1 MSAEIWQAMHVDEV
15 NQQETGEIA
24 RGDVVLK
31 DGAIYVVESV
41 RDGRIRAIREDGVEV
56 IAAKAEFT
64 LLREDELFQILEA
77 KARKREEETMKAQAE
92 KAYITSE
99 AGPST
104 AAPAEKLLQP
114 SSDGWYHLGEYDYE
128 IAPGLKVTAL
138 QIIKARYESP
148 LKAFV
153 NIRLNG
159 VLTIHGFRILKGGK
173 RPSLLPP
180 QRQGDKRYLDIVE
193 IEELPYKRLE
203 ALVFRFAERL
213 GII

>member
-1 MSAEIWQAMHVDEV
+1 MLAEIWQTMHVDETK
-15 NQQETGEIA
+15 QESGEIT

-31 DGAIYVVESV
+31 DGAIYIVESV
-41 RDGRIRAIREDGVEV
+41 RDGRVRAIREDGVEV

-64 LLREDELFQILEA
+64 LLQEDDLFQILEA

-92 KAYITSE
+92 RTDIASE

-104 AAPAEKLLQP
+104 AAPTEKPLPPLRG
-114 SSDGWYHLGEYDYE
+114 GWYQLDEYGYE
-128 IAPGLKVTAL
+128 IAPGLKVTGL
-138 QIIKARYESP
+138 QILKARYESP

-159 VLTIHGFRILKGGK
+159 VLTLYGFRILKGGK

-193 IEELPYKRLE
+193 IEELPGKRLE
-203 ALVFRFAERL
+203 VLVFRLAERL

>member
-1 MSAEIWQAMHVDEV
+1 MLAEIWQTMHVDEV
-15 NQQETGEIA
+15 KQESGEIT

-41 RDGRIRAIREDGVEV
+41 RDGRVKAIREDGVEV

-64 LLREDELFQILEA
+64 LIQEDELFQILEA
-77 KARKREEETMKAQAE
+77 KAMKKEEETMKALAE
-92 KAYITSE
+92 KAHIASE
-99 AGPST
+99 TKPT
-104 AAPAEKLLQP
+104 AAAPTEKPLPPLRG
-114 SSDGWYHLGEYDYE
+114 GWYQLDEYGYE
-128 IAPGLKVTAL
+128 IAPGLKVTGL
-138 QIIKARYESP
+138 QILKARYESP

-159 VLTIHGFRILKGGK
+159 VLTLYGFRILKGGK

-193 IEELPYKRLE
+193 IEELPGKRLE
-203 ALVFRFAERL
+203 VLVFRLAERL